1 MRNGK
6 TQAAADSVLAYDTT
20 GEIVA
25 RTSTKQAD
33 GSTVV
38 DVKAYTTDGAFSKET
53 ITTISADGLTRT
65 LKQDLNADGLFESR
79 QTRVVAKADDGT
91 RTTTVSNFD
100 VAGALTDRTV
110 TVRNSTGKT
119 TTISSDLDGNGTV
132 DRTEA
137 RATTSGTTVTVTDF
151 APDGSV
157 IDKAVTIATAVTAT
171 GHTQVQR
178 SDLDGDGTYEQTR
191 KDATVVNADGSEV
204 ETIEQRSGD
213 GGSASTLLGRTTITT
228 RADGQVTTTAVDSDG
243 DGTTDLTRVAALSVD
258 DSGNTV
264 TTQTTTSAS
273 GTVIGKTITEVGANG
288 VTHRERIY
296 SGASSTP
303 DQISRDQTV
312 VSTNGASTRTV
323 RVTAGDDKTLL
334 SQQITVWSADE
345 LSRTLRTDAN
355 GDGQWERSEII
366 TANANGSKTD
376 TLDLYAGETLV
387 SRTRTETSADGKSKT
402 ITRAFNPAGTVSETE
417 LDSTVTNA
425 GGSVTTVSLYAGTY
439 SDKAANSLRSRTTLT
454 TSANGL
460 KTTTQVD
467 GDGDGKVDTTQ
478 TDILALN
485 SDGSQTET
493 VEVTNAD
500 GSRRSLSLTKVSA
513 NRLATSLSEDLNG
526 DGLSDRT
533 TMSAIGA
540 DGTVT
545 DTVTTSNLSRK
556 AMTVATTITSAD
568 GLSTT
573 TKQDVNGDGTT
584 DASHTDVL
592 AHADDGST
600 IETVRDF
607 SGTTLVQST
616 RTTTSGNGLTVT
628 TAQDLDGNGAFDATV
643 VDKSELLDDGS
654 TRETITNTG
663 TSVLAARSQVVT
675 ASADGRSVTTQT
687 DADGNGVAETVTKDV
702 TVLDSAGDGDRTR
715 TVSAFS
721 GEATPR
727 LISRTVTT
735 TSAHGNAN
743 VRADI
748 DGDGDTDQIVS
759 SVLSSDGRTTVTATD
774 YKADG
779 VQKDEV
785 QTITSANG
793 LSITTRWYNGSD
805 SAIDQSR
812 TDVTSRGTDG
822 SSTRTATDLDAGNA
836 KTAQI
841 VTWTRGDGL
850 NDITRWDLD
859 GDGTF
864 DLREDHL
871 VVVATNGV
879 QTETISDYKLGT
891 GATSPT
897 VLASSWTKVVSA
909 DHLLT
914 TTTLDRNGDGKVDQK
929 VRTELQAGATNTND
943 DRLVTTAQDLT
954 SAGVVSDERVVTQ
967 TSTGLSTTTQWDT
980 NGDDAFE
987 AALTDAIV
995 LNADG
1000 SRVETATY
1008 VAGTSKKDVTVVTT
1022 AAGGASVTTKWNLD
1036 GTGGYEGVKTDQTT
1050 LSAGAT
1056 THTVSYFDGT
1066 GKTLQTQYAQ
1076 TTSADGLT
1084 ISTDWAIVGSNAL
1097 SQSSTDKTTL
1107 NANGS
1112 RTRTVT
1118 ASKGGKKLS
1127 SVTTTTSASG
1137 LSSTSKG
1144 DFDGDGTIDRI
1155 RTVTTLKNADG
1166 STESTLLDTAADGLT
1181 VQGRAATITSADGRT
1196 TTTTRN
1202 ADGDNT
1208 LDQRIVAVTAID
1220 GGVTT
1225 TTTDYGSDGK
1235 AAASSTETVS
1245 ADGLTTTTT
1254 WDFDG
1259 DGVTDQT
1266 RTDVVV
1272 ASADGHRVE
1281 TVTDTAADGALVQK
1295 GIMTTSADGRTV
1307 TLKKDTDGDR
1317 IIDHTEITT
1326 LAADGSSRTTITDRR
1341 TDGSLSQSTVTV
1353 SADGLTRTTNTDVD
1367 GNGTVD
1373 YLEETTINVDGS
1385 RTITSYRLRPNGD
1398 VKDQVDTTISA
1409 DGSMRTAHF
1418 SADNTDEVTLTH
1430 LDGSVTTTRV
1440 AENGKGKVISTIV
1453 ASTSAN
1459 GKSRTIVETASDATR
1474 TFVTSDDN
1482 TVKIDAGE
1490 VDVAVSGK
1498 NNTVL
1503 LEGGSLLVGQE
1514 ASVVIKGSND
1524 IIIAAQDATIT
1535 SSGANNRIFRVKAD
1549 LLYTRGASGRNP
1561 GAEIALAANTNVY
1574 ISKDGNV
1581 KNYYDSETLPV
1592 QADVIYIDE
1601 NDKTFRL
1608 PVRVHVFLN
1617 GSIDKYKNANGTD
1630 WPYTKL
1636 SISDKS
1642 GKNVPSVASLEIG
1655 GDGYEGG
1662 GGSWVTAF
1670 GDKDVYISGSTT
1682 FDASDY
1688 LEGANGND
1696 VIDGGF
1702 GDDDVLSGGNG
1713 DDTIYF
1719 DCRSYGKSGDLELI
1733 DYFGPVSA
1741 GRKARAVDGGAGY
1754 DTGVLTTSADAVID
1768 LTKGNFEALIA
1779 SAGNDKITGNSA
1791 AEGYIDGGAGNDT
1804 IVGGAKND
1812 VLIGGAGNDSLDGG
1826 GGGDIGAD
1834 LLEGGAG
1841 NDVLSG
1847 GPGADTL
1854 DGGAG
1859 VDTVAYTSSGAAVKV
1874 TLGTRGAQTTASG
1887 GSGSDALGDVIR
1899 NVENVTGGAFSD
1911 VLTGNSSTNVLDGRK
1926 GSDTLNGGGGND
1938 ALKGGG
1944 GFDTYIF
1951 GAAQQSEIIVNG
1963 LSSNTGASGELDIA
1977 FDSDQLWFVHSGDDL
1992 VIDVLGTARQVVVK
2006 DWYDSASSQDWE
2018 RLSVISANDGLE
2030 LTSAQQVDSL
2040 VQAMAT
2046 FAANYKTSK
2055 GIAFDPTAVGAS
2067 DLAATTIAQATKSAN
2082 TWHS

>member
-1 MRNGK
+1 MIFRSVGKWARNGGATIGVAALAWDVYSTSSAVIADAQAGDNISAGREIAGFGGRLAGAIAVGQPLAAFGFGLAGPVGALVAGAVGGAFGAYLGGDAFSAAYSDVARLLTVETPNSALANISSVDIVGSASQGTNATDFSFATPWGGDVTSAVDWAVAEAPQISISGSTEFSGSYGFGDYGSGDIMLPEVSVNDYGSHDFSSWYVGDSSFSFDLSPDNNPNDYIPPVVLDLNGDGVSIIESTDSDIYMDMEGDGTQHRTAWAGAGDGVLVYDRSGTGDVDNPQAFQFTQYSPGAESDMEALADVFDTNDDGKLSALDDQWSKFKVQVTGSTGTQVLK
-6 TQAAADSVLAYDTT
+6 TMDELGITEIALTPDDTEQSFSDGSQILGSATFVRNGVARAAADTVLAYEAT

-25 RTSTKQAD
+25 RTSAKQAD

-79 QTRVVAKADDGT
+79 QTRIVAKADDGT

-137 RATTSGTTVTVTDF
+137 RVTTGGTTVTVTDV

-157 IDKAVTIATAVTAT
+157 IDKTVTIATVVTAT

-213 GGSASTLLGRTTITT
+213 GGSTSTLLGRTTITT

-258 DSGNTV
+258 DSGSTV
-264 TTQTTTSAS
+264 TTQTTKSAS
-273 GTVIGKTITEVGANG
+273 GAVIGKIITEVGANG
-288 VTHRERIY
+288 MTHRERIY

-303 DQISRDQTV
+303 DQTLRDQTV
-312 VSTNGASTRTV
+312 VSSNGSSTRTV
-323 RVTAGDDKTLL
+323 RVTAGDDTTLL
-334 SQQITVWSADE
+334 SQQITVWTADE
-345 LSRTLRTDAN
+345 RSRTLRTDAN
-355 GDGQWERSEII
+355 GDGQWERNETI
-366 TANANGSKTD
+366 TVDADGSKTD
-376 TLDLYAGETLV
+376 TLDLYAGQTLV
-387 SRTRTETSADGKSKT
+387 SRTRTETSADGKST
-402 ITRAFNPAGTVSETE
+402 AITRAFNSAGTVSETE

-425 GGSVTTVSLYAGTY
+425 SGSITTTVSLYDGVYHGDTT
-439 SDKAANSLRSRTTLT
+439 DVLHSRFTQI

-460 KTTTQVD
+460 RTITRSDID
-467 GDGDGKVDTTQ
+467 GDGIIDATETDT
-478 TDILALN
+478 LALN
-485 SDGSQTET
+485 SDGSRTET

-500 GSRRSLSLTKVSA
+500 GSRHSLSVTKVSA
-513 NRLATSLSEDLNG
+513 NRLATSLLEDLNG
-526 DGLSDRT
+526 DGLNDRA
-533 TMSAIGA
+533 TMSATGA

-545 DTVTTSNLSRK
+545 DTFTSYNLSRK
-556 AMTVATTITSAD
+556 AMTVATMITSAD

-584 DASHTDVL
+584 DASHTDVR
-592 AHADDGST
+592 AYAADGST

-616 RTTTSGNGLTVT
+616 QTITSGNGLTVT
-628 TAQDLDGNGAFDATV
+628 TTQDLDGNGVFDATV

-675 ASADGRSVTTQT
+675 ASADGRSVTTQA
-687 DADGNGVAETVTKDV
+687 DADGNGVAERVTKDV

-735 TSAHGNAN
+735 TSAHGNVT

-759 SVLSSDGRTTVTATD
+759 TALSSDGRTTVTATD
-774 YKADG
+774 YKAG
-779 VQKDEV
+779 GAQKDKL
-785 QTITSANG
+785 QTVTSANG

-812 TDVTSRGTDG
+812 TDVTSRGMDG
-822 SSTRTATDLDAGNA
+822 SSTRTVTDFDAGNT
-836 KTAQI
+836 KTAQT
-841 VTWTRGDGL
+841 VAWRRGDGL
-850 NDITRWDLD
+850 NDITQWDLD
-859 GDGTF
+859 GDSTF

-897 VLASSWTKVVSA
+897 VLASSWKRVVSA
-909 DHLLT
+909 DQLLT
-914 TTTLDRNGDGKVDQK
+914 TTTLDHNGDGKVDQK
-929 VRTELQAGATNTND
+929 VRTELQAGATNTDD

-954 SAGVVSDERVVTQ
+954 TAGVVSDERVVTQ
-967 TSTGLSTTTQWDT
+967 TSTGLSTTTQWHT

-987 AALTDAIV
+987 AVLTDVIV
-995 LNADG
+995 LKTDG

-1008 VAGTSKKDVTVVTT
+1008 VAGTSKKDVTVVMT

-1076 TTSADGLT
+1076 TISADGLT
-1084 ISTDWAIVGSNAL
+1084 VSTDWDIVGSDAL

-1107 NANGS
+1107 NADGS

-1155 RTVTTLKNADG
+1155 RTVSTLKNADG

-1196 TTTTRN
+1196 TMTTRN
-1202 ADGDNT
+1202 ADGNDT

-1272 ASADGHRVE
+1272 ASADGHQVE
-1281 TVTDTAADGALVQK
+1281 TVTDTAANGTLVQK
-1295 GIMTTSADGRTV
+1295 GIMTTSADGRTI
-1307 TLKKDTDGDR
+1307 TLGKDTDGDK

-1326 LAADGSSRTTITDRR
+1326 LAADGSSQTSITDRR

-1367 GNGTVD
+1367 GNGTFD
-1373 YLEETTINVDGS
+1373 NHEEMTINVDGS
-1385 RTITSYRLRPNGD
+1385 RHVISYRLRPNGHVED
-1398 VKDQVDTTISA
+1398 RVDTTISA
-1409 DGSMRTAHF
+1409 DGSLRTAHF

-1459 GKSRTIVETASDATR
+1459 GKSRTIVETTSDATR
-1474 TFVTSDDN
+1474 TFITSDDN
-1482 TVKIDAGE
+1482 TVKLNAGE
-1490 VDVAVSGK
+1490 VDVVVSGK

-1503 LEGGSLLVGQE
+1503 LEGGSLLVGPE

-1524 IIIAAQDATIT
+1524 IIIAAQDASVTT
-1535 SSGANNRIFRVKAD
+1535 VGRDNLVFRVEAD
-1549 LLYTRGASGRNP
+1549 ISYARNVASRNRSATTALLAHSTK
-1561 GAEIALAANTNVY
+1561 Y
-1574 ISKDGNV
+1574 ILENGDTI
-1581 KNYYDSETLPV
+1581 NYYDADKLPLDAAV
-1592 QADVIYIDE
+1592 AAIGANGKI
-1601 NDKTFRL
+1601 K
-1608 PVRVHVFLN
+1608 HVPMPTHIFLN
-1617 GSIDKYKNANGTD
+1617 GAIDTYVNANVAD
-1630 WPYTKL
+1630 WEYTQIL
-1636 SISDKS
+1636 MSNDS
-1642 GKNVPSVASLEIG
+1642 GKNTPSIASLLLRAETRSEP
-1655 GDGYEGG
+1655 EG
-1662 GGSWVTAF
+1662 
-1670 GDKDVYISGSTT
+1670 
-1682 FDASDY
+1682 
-1688 LEGANGND
+1688 
-1696 VIDGGF
+1696 
-1702 GDDDVLSGGNG
+1702 
-1713 DDTIYF
+1713 
-1719 DCRSYGKSGDLELI
+1719 
-1733 DYFGPVSA
+1733 
-1741 GRKARAVDGGAGY
+1741 
-1754 DTGVLTTSADAVID
+1754 
-1768 LTKGNFEALIA
+1768 
-1779 SAGNDKITGNSA
+1779 
-1791 AEGYIDGGAGNDT
+1791 
-1804 IVGGAKND
+1804 
-1812 VLIGGAGNDSLDGG
+1812 DGG
-1826 GGGDIGAD
+1826 G
-1834 LLEGGAG
+1834 
-1841 NDVLSG
+1841 
-1847 GPGADTL
+1847 
-1854 DGGAG
+1854 
-1859 VDTVAYTSSGAAVKV
+1859 
-1874 TLGTRGAQTTASG
+1874 
-1887 GSGSDALGDVIR
+1887 
-1899 NVENVTGGAFSD
+1899 
-1911 VLTGNSSTNVLDGRK
+1911 
-1926 GSDTLNGGGGND
+1926 
-1938 ALKGGG
+1938 
-1944 GFDTYIF
+1944 
-1951 GAAQQSEIIVNG
+1951 
-1963 LSSNTGASGELDIA
+1963 
-1977 FDSDQLWFVHSGDDL
+1977 
-1992 VIDVLGTARQVVVK
+1992 
-2006 DWYDSASSQDWE
+2006 E
-2018 RLSVISANDGLE
+2018 RYG
-2030 LTSAQQVDSL
+2030 
-2040 VQAMAT
+2040 
-2046 FAANYKTSK
+2046 
-2055 GIAFDPTAVGAS
+2055 
-2067 DLAATTIAQATKSAN
+2067 
-2082 TWHS
+2082 